1 MELAKEVFRMAT
13 YVLVGGAWLGG
24 WCWQRVARRLR
35 EEGNDVYPVT
45 LTGLG
50 ERVHLASPQ
59 VDLETHITDVVNL
72 IEFEDL
78 HAVVLLG
85 HSYAGIV
92 VTGAAERI
100 PERIAQL
107 VYLDSGPVPDGLAF
121 LDTQPPEIRQH
132 IEREVTTYGDGW
144 RLPIPSWD
152 ELENVYGASLEGLD
166 EERRELMRSRAVAQP
181 FGTYTQPLR
190 LANTARKVLPKLLI
204 TNSFPLAQVKELIAS
219 EHPWFRELAGPEW
232 RLLELPTG
240 HWSMFSRPDDLAELL
255 IDIPSSEAPNIE

>member
-1 MELAKEVFRMAT
+1 MAT

-24 WCWQRVARRLR
+24 WCWQKVARRLR
-35 EEGNDVYPVT
+35 DNGHDAYPAT

-50 ERVHLASPQ
+50 ERVHLASPR

-72 IEFEDL
+72 IEYEDL
-78 HAVVLLG
+78 RDVVLLG

-92 VTGAAERI
+92 VTGAADRILERI
-100 PERIAQL
+100 GQL

-121 LDTQPPEIRQH
+121 LDTQPPEVKQH
-132 IEREVTTYGDGW
+132 TEREVTRHGDGW
-144 RLPIPSWD
+144 RLPMPSWN
-152 ELENVYGASLEGLD
+152 ELENVYGASLEGLG
-166 EERRELMRSRAVAQP
+166 EQRRALMRSHAVAQP

-190 LANTARKVLPKLLI
+190 LANTARGVLSKLLI

-232 RLLELPTG
+232 RFLELPTG
-240 HWSMFSRPDDLAELL
+240 HWPMFSSPDDLAELL
-255 IDIPSSEAPNIE
+255 IDIPPSEAPDIE

>member
-1 MELAKEVFRMAT
+1 
-13 YVLVGGAWLGG
+13 
-24 WCWQRVARRLR
+24 
-35 EEGNDVYPVT
+35 
-45 LTGLG
+45 
-50 ERVHLASPQ
+50 VHLASPQ

-78 HAVVLLG
+78 RDVVLLG

-92 VTGAAERI
+92 VTGAADRI

-107 VYLDSGPVPDGLAF
+107 VYLDSGPVADGLVY
-121 LDTQPPEIRQH
+121 LDTQLPEVRQH
-132 IEREVTTYGDGW
+132 AEREVRTHGDGW
-144 RLPIPSWD
+144 RLPMPSWD

-190 LANTARKVLPKLLI
+190 LANAAREALPKLLI
-204 TNSFPLAQVKELIAS
+204 TNSFPLVQVKELIAS

-232 RLLELPTG
+232 RFLELPTG
-240 HWSMFSRPDDLAELL
+240 HWPMFSRPDDLAELL
-255 IDIPSSEAPNIE
+255 SEIPPSQAPDIE